1 MSNDETIARLY
12 AAADKGDV
20 ADFFRQYAAYLE
32 TQHILSPLRKR
43 LHAMS
48 RRAEA
53 MAAEVERLR
62 MSDEEHGA
70 IDRALECARAMV
82 RYQPTMRKC
91 FELKDDAAA
100 IEAVLARHTRETVG
114 G

>member
-1 MSNDETIARLY
+1 VSEPATIAAALRILARDIHCEDGVATLCLHEAANEIGRL
-12 AAADKGDV
+12 
-20 ADFFRQYAAYLE
+20 
-32 TQHILSPLRKR
+32 
-43 LHAMS
+43 
-48 RRAEA
+48 
-53 MAAEVERLR
+53 AAEVARLR

-70 IDRALECARAMV
+70 IERALECARAMV